1 MESLSKLKQEGLLDD
16 YKSKF
21 DTLALKVQGLPEAH
35 KLSCFMGGLK
45 EEIQLPLRMFNPKNL
60 VDAYALAQ
68 IQEEYMM
75 NAAKGFRSSWC
86 SVQMTQSHRG
96 LTIELLVGIAK
107 GSSFTT
113 TKNTRPIPLRQNYL
127 PPPGGVSNQAENV
140 SPSLPLVLVQKITQ
154 AQMEERKRKGLCYSC
169 DAKWTRGHVC
179 QVPKLFLIE
188 AVDREEEEGG
198 KAASQAEEDPGQFF
212 LEKFPKILLNAIT
225 GSPSPKTM
233 RIVGIIRFRKAI
245 ILIDS
250 GSTHNFVDTKLA
262 AALGIQ
268 PSGKDGIKVKIAN
281 GQEVASQGRS
291 REVEVKMQGH
301 LFRTEFFIL
310 SLAGCDAVLGI

>member
-1 MESLSKLKQEGLLDD
+1 
-16 YKSKF
+16 
-21 DTLALKVQGLPEAH
+21 
-35 KLSCFMGGLK
+35 
-45 EEIQLPLRMFNPKNL
+45 
-60 VDAYALAQ
+60 
-68 IQEEYMM
+68 
-75 NAAKGFRSSWC
+75 
-86 SVQMTQSHRG
+86 
-96 LTIELLVGIAK
+96 
-107 GSSFTT
+107 
-113 TKNTRPIPLRQNYL
+113 
-127 PPPGGVSNQAENV
+127 
-140 SPSLPLVLVQKITQ
+140 
-154 AQMEERKRKGLCYSC
+154 
-169 DAKWTRGHVC
+169 
-179 QVPKLFLIE
+179 
-188 AVDREEEEGG
+188 
-198 KAASQAEEDPGQFF
+198 
-212 LEKFPKILLNAIT
+212 
-225 GSPSPKTM
+225 M